1 MSDIKEIDARKKEL
15 LGIEKE
21 TRKERQKLLAM
32 VMEREAH
39 LEKRERAV
47 LDREKSV
54 REKEIKLDEGN
65 VSFKLVME
73 FGDRTFEMDFTG
85 KLAESKLTG
94 ELSNDQFN
102 QKITGANVVRT
113 RRGPRNAG

>member
-39 LEKRERAV
+39 LEKRERAI

-54 REKEIKLDEGN
+54 REKEAKLDQYKE
-65 VSFKLVME
+65 KL
-73 FGDRTFEMDFTG
+73 
-85 KLAESKLTG
+85 LTMTQNLKD
-94 ELSNDQFN
+94 EAKQNKTDKAKQ
-102 QKITGANVVRT
+102 
-113 RRGPRNAG
+113 